1 MINGFKILRR
11 LMLCLFDI
19 LRRLF
24 DAIPLC
30 ADERAYKNLS
40 QISPAFE
47 IYFALEAQELELG
60 RIKPRLEPN
69 LTSLRKRAVNLAAL
83 L

>member
-24 DAIPLC
+24 DATPLG
-30 ADERAYKNLS
+30 ANETAYKFS
-40 QISPAFE
+40 S
-47 IYFALEAQELELG
+47 
-60 RIKPRLEPN
+60 
-69 LTSLRKRAVNLAAL
+69 NLACI
-83 L
+83 

>member
-24 DAIPLC
+24 DATPLG
-30 ADERAYKNLS
+30 ADETAYKNFS

-47 IYFALEAQELELG
+47 IYFALEARALELG
-60 RIKPRLEPN
+60 RIKPRLELN
-69 LTSLRKRAVNLAAL
+69 LASRLKRAVNLAAL

>member
-24 DAIPLC
+24 DAIPLG
-30 ADERAYKNLS
+30 ASERAYKNFS

-47 IYFALEAQELELG
+47 IYFVLEA
-60 RIKPRLEPN
+60 
-69 LTSLRKRAVNLAAL
+69 
-83 L
+83 

>member
-1 MINGFKILRR
+1 MISSFKILRR
-11 LMLCLFDI
+11 LLLCLLDI

-24 DAIPLC
+24 GATLLG
-30 ADERAYKNLS
+30 ASERAYKNFS
-40 QISPAFE
+40 QISLAFE
-47 IYFALEAQELELG
+47 IYFALEARALKPS

-69 LTSLRKRAVNLAAL
+69 LASRRKRAVNLAAL

>member
-1 MINGFKILRR
+1 MISSFKILRR
-11 LMLCLFDI
+11 LPLCLFDI

-24 DAIPLC
+24 DAIPLG
-30 ADERAYKNLS
+30 ADERDYKS
-40 QISPAFE
+40 QQISLAFE
-47 IYFALEAQELELG
+47 IYFALEARALELS

-69 LTSLRKRAVNLAAL
+69 LTSRRKRDANLAVL

>member
-1 MINGFKILRR
+1 MINDFKILRR

-19 LRRLF
+19 LRQLF
-24 DAIPLC
+24 GATPLG
-30 ADERAYKNLS
+30 ADERAYKNFS
-40 QISPAFE
+40 QISLAFE
-47 IYFALEAQELELG
+47 IYFVLEARALKPS

-69 LTSLRKRAVNLAAL
+69 LASRLKRDVNLTEL